1 VIFARYIGPE
11 APNWTKGKIYFA
23 MPGFEQ
29 QTAVD
34 AEDIRLQDDDSTWQE
49 IKTEARLF
57 VFPSCVHAVCLKPLG
72 SLVKGEVVRVCNMS
86 DEFFSVDGHGYLQA
100 DHFEILDWTNVA
112 VGNTVREVSTGHWK
126 KITRLDEAVN
136 LCLSD
141 APDGMQGSELHAP
154 TYFVF
159 PVGSDGILAEPILTC
174 IKPEAGELTVGRS
187 YSPLQEEEGLV
198 TVVND
203 LGEEKQYMMERF
215 V

>member
-1 VIFARYIGPE
+1 MIIFARYIGPE

-34 AEDIRLQDDDSTWQE
+34 AEDIRLQDDDSKWQE
-49 IKTEARLF
+49 VKTNSMLF
-57 VFPSCVHAVCLKPLG
+57 VFPRCVHAACLKPIG

-100 DHFEILDWTNVA
+100 DHFEILDLTNVA
-112 VGNTVREVSTGHWK
+112 VGNMVRDAGTWK

-141 APDGMQGSELHAP
+141 APEGMQGSELHAP

-159 PVGSDGILAEPILTC
+159 PVSSDGILAEPILTC

-187 YSPLQEEEGLV
+187 YSPLQEEDGLV

-203 LGEEKQYMMERF
+203 LGEEKQYMTERF